1 MDDPPN
7 WSNKMSLCSAAY
19 NSPLSFFGF
28 WNLTPLHIHLQT
40 SNHSTGG
47 RFLQH
52 RPLLGPINLW
62 WEQWLITR
70 EQEKIRPLRYWWF
83 TIQFRGVNREPYL
96 NCQCLIYTS
105 CSCTKSAA
113 AFFGLGGVLM
123 EEAEGQVKLGR
134 LPSPGDFWIFLVL
147 WSDLDIQLVDNSFTL
162 NLSFNLSP
170 LVPRRVL
177 FFSVFQSFCF
187 TQDHYLSASFVVS
200 LFSCSLP
207 LHISYSLCLA
217 GWTVKGTLHP
227 NPDFENQTLIYRRW
241 LWVL

>member
-1 MDDPPN
+1 MQRCLLRNSGLLFIGSSWLKAVMWHHWMSLCRLNHPIVQQRKFFSFFLKASRAEVYFTISNNKRLIYAPHITLNMDDPPN
-7 WSNKMSLCSAAY
+7 WSNKMSRCSAAY

-134 LPSPGDFWIFLVL
+134 LPRGLLDFLSTLKWPGY
-147 WSDLDIQLVDNSFTL
+147 TA
-162 NLSFNLSP
+162 
-170 LVPRRVL
+170 
-177 FFSVFQSFCF
+177 C
-187 TQDHYLSASFVVS
+187 
-200 LFSCSLP
+200 
-207 LHISYSLCLA
+207 
-217 GWTVKGTLHP
+217 G
-227 NPDFENQTLIYRRW
+227 
-241 LWVL
+241 

>member
-1 MDDPPN
+1 MTPLNESLSSESSNSSAEKILQFFSQSFPSRGLFYNISNNKRLIYAPHITLNMDDPPN

-134 LPSPGDFWIFLVL
+134 LPRGLLDFLSTLKWPGY
-147 WSDLDIQLVDNSFTL
+147 TA
-162 NLSFNLSP
+162 
-170 LVPRRVL
+170 
-177 FFSVFQSFCF
+177 C
-187 TQDHYLSASFVVS
+187 
-200 LFSCSLP
+200 
-207 LHISYSLCLA
+207 
-217 GWTVKGTLHP
+217 G
-227 NPDFENQTLIYRRW
+227 
-241 LWVL
+241 

>member
-1 MDDPPN
+1 MQRCLLRNSGLLFIGSGWLKAVMWHHWMSLCRLNHPIVQQRKFFSFFLKASRAEVYFTIFNNKRLIYAPHITLNMDDPPN
-7 WSNKMSLCSAAY
+7 WSNKMSRCSAAY

-28 WNLTPLHIHLQT
+28 WNLIPLHIHLQT

-123 EEAEGQVKLGR
+123 EEVEGQVKLGR
-134 LPSPGDFWIFLVL
+134 LPRGLLDFLSTLKWPGY
-147 WSDLDIQLVDNSFTL
+147 TA
-162 NLSFNLSP
+162 
-170 LVPRRVL
+170 
-177 FFSVFQSFCF
+177 C
-187 TQDHYLSASFVVS
+187 
-200 LFSCSLP
+200 
-207 LHISYSLCLA
+207 
-217 GWTVKGTLHP
+217 G
-227 NPDFENQTLIYRRW
+227 
-241 LWVL
+241 

>member
-1 MDDPPN
+1 MTPLNESLSSESSNSSAEKILQLFSQSFPSRGLFYNIFNNKRLIYAPHITLNMDDPPN
-7 WSNKMSLCSAAY
+7 WSNKMSRCSAAHS
-19 NSPLSFFGF
+19 SPLSFFGF
-28 WNLTPLHIHLQT
+28 WNLIPLHIHLQT

-113 AFFGLGGVLM
+113 AFLVW
-123 EEAEGQVKLGR
+123 EG
-134 LPSPGDFWIFLVL
+134 
-147 WSDLDIQLVDNSFTL
+147 
-162 NLSFNLSP
+162 
-170 LVPRRVL
+170 
-177 FFSVFQSFCF
+177 C
-187 TQDHYLSASFVVS
+187 
-200 LFSCSLP
+200 
-207 LHISYSLCLA
+207 
-217 GWTVKGTLHP
+217 
-227 NPDFENQTLIYRRW
+227 
-241 LWVL
+241 